1 MWLSQWSIPVP
12 ACLAP
17 CIIPHV
23 EEGEAS
29 EGVGD
34 KVTHGDQI
42 TVNCSDNYEVSSQHT
57 SCHTSHSTLP
67 AGEQGGG
74 ADRVPERDLVAD
86 PAVRGGPLQ
95 DHAHP
100 ATQRHDR
107 GTQPQPRRHRP
118 LHLQGGS

>member
-1 MWLSQWSIPVP
+1 MQILLISILMLKLECTQSISQQCLCLLCWPERDMCVLQWSIPVP

-42 TVNCSDNYEVSSQHT
+42 TVNCSDNYEVSTTHT
-57 SCHTSHSTLP
+57 TR
-67 AGEQGGG
+67 AGNE
-74 ADRVPERDLVAD
+74 
-86 PAVRGGPLQ
+86 GPKE
-95 DHAHP
+95 D
-100 ATQRHDR
+100 
-107 GTQPQPRRHRP
+107 
-118 LHLQGGS
+118 S

>member
-1 MWLSQWSIPVP
+1 MQILLISILMLKLEYTQSISQQYLCWPERDMCVLQWSIPVP

-42 TVNCSDNYEVSSQHT
+42 TVNCSDNYEVSTTHT
-57 SCHTSHSTLP
+57 TS
-67 AGEQGGG
+67 AGNE
-74 ADRVPERDLVAD
+74 
-86 PAVRGGPLQ
+86 GPKEN
-95 DHAHP
+95 
-100 ATQRHDR
+100 
-107 GTQPQPRRHRP
+107 
-118 LHLQGGS
+118 S